1 MKLSEFETLPLA
13 KAYNERKGRMIS
25 PDMMV
30 AFLATFEIGRA
41 VEAEDSEA
49 AFAFRKALQ
58 FGSEFNL
65 MTGHSASVE
74 ALLNQMDSASNDFK
88 THVIEYA
95 NPVILPFSEATQAQF
110 NTAKGLFLSKPIN
123 YQAGKDI
130 VITLNADLS
139 ERVSATVWRSEV
151 DFNPENAGRSVYMQ
165 VANKYRVDMSGKKPG
180 AYNIRLP
187 LLDADFSVELI

>member
-1 MKLSEFETLPLA
+1 MKLSEFETLSLA
-13 KAYNERKGRMIS
+13 KAYNTTKGRMIS

-30 AFLATFEIGRA
+30 AFLATFKIGRA

-65 MTGHSASVE
+65 MAGHSASVE
-74 ALLNQMDSASNDFK
+74 TLLNQMESANNDFK
-88 THVIEYA
+88 AYVIQYA
-95 NPVILPFSEATQAQF
+95 NPVVFPFVDTTQAQF
-110 NTAKGLFLSKPIN
+110 NATKGLFLTKPIN
-123 YQAGKDI
+123 FKAAKDI

-139 ERVSATVWRSEV
+139 ERVSATVWRTEV
-151 DFNPENAGRSVYMQ
+151 GFQAENAGRNVYLQ
-165 VANKYRVDMSGKKPG
+165 TAGKYRIDMAGKKSG
-180 AYNIRLP
+180 NYSVRLP